1 MVLEAGKCRS
11 CAGTGLVD
19 VLSLGSLPLANALL
33 TSEQLAEPE
42 ETYPLDLVF
51 CPNCALLQITETV
64 PPEQLFR
71 DYFYLSSFSDT
82 VLHHADKLAERVIE
96 TRGLDSASLVVEVG
110 SNDGYLLQYYKC
122 ADIPVLGIE
131 PAANIAR
138 IAESERGIP
147 TLCEF
152 FSQALASRLRKQGR
166 RADVIHAHNVLAH
179 LSDLNGVVRGL
190 KWLLKETGV
199 AIIEVPYVKEMIDGG
214 LFDTIY
220 HEHLC
225 YFSLTALDRLFR
237 RHGLVIQEA
246 ERVNIHGGTL
256 RIYSALEGEKTQ
268 ARSSSVGKLLQE
280 ETEWGVGDQAFY
292 LSFRAKVEA
301 LEDKLV
307 SLLRKLK
314 SEEKRIAVYGA
325 AAKGTT
331 LLNYFDIGRETIEYV
346 VDRSPVKQ
354 GRYTPGTH
362 LLIYPPEKL
371 LEDLPEYTLLLTW
384 NFAEEILEQQ
394 DEYRR
399 RGGKFII
406 PLPELQIV

>member
-1 MVLEAGKCRS
+1 MVLEASKCRS
-11 CAGTGLVD
+11 CAGTGLID
-19 VLSLGSLPLANALL
+19 VLSLGALPLANALL
-33 TSEQLAEPE
+33 TAEQLAEPE

-71 DYFYLSSFSDT
+71 DYFYFSSFSDT
-82 VLHHADKLAERVIE
+82 VLHHAEKLAEQVIE
-96 TRGLDSASLVVEVG
+96 TRDLDSASLVVEVG
-110 SNDGYLLQYYKC
+110 SNDGYLLQYYKR

-131 PAANIAR
+131 PAANIAS

-152 FSQALASRLRKQGR
+152 FSEALAGRLRKQGR
-166 RADVIHAHNVLAH
+166 SADVIHANNVLAH

-199 AIIEVPYVKEMIDGG
+199 AVIEVPYVKEMIDGG

-256 RIYSALEGEKTQ
+256 RIYSALEGKKTEV
-268 ARSSSVGKLLQE
+268 RSSSVGKLLLE
-280 ETEWGVGDQAFY
+280 ETEWGVGNQAFY
-292 LSFRAKVEA
+292 LSFRAKVGA

-331 LLNYFDIGRETIEYV
+331 LLNYFSIGRETIEYV